1 MPVQDSDVRDDKA
14 LRSVLRGLRTLA
26 DKLGEVMV
34 VVSQLQFGNYLNKP
48 TYAAAASL
56 FKRPSQMAQQNYHQ
70 GDFDVL
76 LLNKQYGLITGEIKS
91 VGDNFQSLNKPEQ
104 ELDAILATIVEKAVA
119 QMKKSKDVL
128 EFLVSDLPDVKVITI
143 LMLPNVSSTQLLRT
157 LNSHPAAGQ
166 VMTRTTF

>member
-1 MPVQDSDVRDDKA
+1 
-14 LRSVLRGLRTLA
+14 
-26 DKLGEVMV
+26 
-34 VVSQLQFGNYLNKP
+34 
-48 TYAAAASL
+48 
-56 FKRPSQMAQQNYHQ
+56 MAQKNYHQ

-76 LLNKQYGLITGEIKS
+76 LLNRQYGLITGEIKS

-157 LNSHPAAGQ
+157 LKSHPAAGQ